1 MLIESIIDNL
11 EDLIKALKGVIGMSA
26 VLDEIANSMF
36 NGFIPLIWQK
46 LAPATLKSL
55 ANWMS
60 DLVRRLNQQN
70 EWIDNEPLV
79 MWLSG
84 IHIPESFLTAIRQE
98 HCRLAGLELD
108 KLCLDTKTTQI
119 RDAQLVK
126 QKPKAGRQI
135 CGLYI
140 EGARWDDDKSV
151 LATQRPKELIQE
163 MPIIHLEPVLTSKLK
178 LRGRFTTPVY
188 VTANRKNAMGVGG
201 VFDTYLPTDDHDSHW
216 ILQGVCLIMN
226 AN

>member
-1 MLIESIIDNL
+1 VVLCQELERVNVLIETLRDHL
-11 EDLIKALKGVIGMSA
+11 EDLIKALKGIIGMSA
-26 VLDEIANSMF
+26 ILDDIAGSMF
-36 NGFIPLIWQK
+36 NGFIPLVWQK

-55 ANWMS
+55 ANWMT
-60 DLVRRLNQQN
+60 DFVRRLQQYN
-70 EWIDNEPLV
+70 EWIDSEPLV

-119 RDAQLVK
+119 RDGLLVK
-126 QKPKAGRQI
+126 QKPKSGRYI
-135 CGLYI
+135 IGLYI
-140 EGARWDDDKSV
+140 EGARWDDDKCV

-163 MPIIHLEPVLTSKLK
+163 MPIVHLDPVLMTKLK

-188 VTANRKNAMGVGG
+188 VTSNRKNAMGVGG
-201 VFDTYLPTDDHDSHW
+201 VFD
-216 ILQGVCLIMN
+216 C
-226 AN
+226 